1 MKRLAMVAG
10 SLAATLL
17 ACYAAL
23 LLGSWGFETRRFAQH
38 QDRLQRLLAQ
48 APRLDQVVQALED
61 EGSPLLAAP
70 RGEGEVRR
78 VALER
83 GGLKTREVLEK
94 GRRWPQTRVFAAGD
108 MVYFLYFDGQGVMRD
123 FTCVSR

>member
-23 LLGSWGFETRRFAQH
+23 LLGSWGFDTRRFAQH
-38 QDRLQRLLAQ
+38 QGRLQRLLAQ
-48 APRLDQVVQALED
+48 APRLDHVVQGLEN

-70 RGEGEVRR
+70 RGEREVRQ
-78 VALER
+78 VAWER
-83 GGLKTREVLEK
+83 GGLKSREILEK
-94 GRRWPQTRVFAAGD
+94 GRLWPQTRVFAAGD
-108 MVYFLYFDGQGVMRD
+108 MVYFLYFDREGVMRD

>member
-17 ACYAAL
+17 ACYAAF
-23 LLGSWGFETRRFAQH
+23 LLGSWGFDARRFAQH
-38 QDRLQRLLAQ
+38 QGRLQRLLAQ
-48 APRLDQVVQALED
+48 APRLDQVVQGLEN

-70 RGEGEVRR
+70 DGEREVRR
-78 VALER
+78 MAIER
-83 GGLKTREVLEK
+83 GGLKSKEILEK
-94 GRRWPQTRVFAAGD
+94 GRQWPKTRVFAAGD
-108 MVYFLYFDGQGVMRD
+108 MVYFLYFDGEGVMRD